1 MHWVSFDYSDTVN
14 SMTRAGR
21 YFLYVYLKISKPFL
35 KFSFDSH
42 CLTVLLF
49 SHCCFVC
56 LYIFKFVRVFFY
68 LELNPIP
75 ETSNEESSPEDDP
88 VHIPVIVKKMET
100 LKAKKEDLEMS
111 ELARRFEKIDNNE
124 QVSKTKQKKTFS
136 FFLIIKS
143 FV

>member
-1 MHWVSFDYSDTVN
+1 M
-14 SMTRAGR
+14 
-21 YFLYVYLKISKPFL
+21 
-35 KFSFDSH
+35 
-42 CLTVLLF
+42 
-49 SHCCFVC
+49 FVC
-56 LYIFKFVRVFFY
+56 ISLNSSGFFFY

-124 QVSKTKQKKTFS
+124 QVSKTKKRNIFILFKA
-136 FFLIIKS
+136 
-143 FV
+143 